1 MKKLVI
7 IIAAVLCA
15 VVVAVVLFVNFSM
28 PRFDAEEYLALRS
41 RVDSLNLQI
50 FEAGNDVSK
59 KMSIESKRDSL
70 WSALAAMRT
79 PDAPVSAPE
88 AVPAETPAPAP
99 VSGLQNESSPKPTN
113 FGLII
118 GILAGAIAILALVFF
133 FLRRRQDDIT
143 RQMEQIRS
151 EQRFK
156 APKGGFQDD
165 PTYVTRTRV
174 HRSIIDDAAAS
185 AAAERAATTVPKDVQ
200 FENENGIPENRIYS
214 GVPGETQTTI
224 RPTARERITSAMQS
238 LSDALTFHPP
248 QGVPRANTIK
258 VRTQS
263 RNTMANTTLA
273 NVAQNPMEMTRFDKE
288 RDDRERVLQLARR
301 GYTASEIARR
311 TQLPQEQVD
320 TVIHIRHETGK

>member
-7 IIAAVLCA
+7 SITAILC
-15 VVVAVVLFVNFSM
+15 VVAVAIGLVVNFSGS
-28 PRFDAEEYLALRS
+28 RFDAEEYLALRGQ
-41 RVDSLNLQI
+41 VDSLNLQI

-59 KMSIESKRDSL
+59 KMSLENKRDSL

-79 PDAPVSAPE
+79 PDAPVSVPE
-88 AVPAETPAPAP
+88 VVPAVETPVP
-99 VSGLQNESSPKPTN
+99 VFVPQEEPSPKSTN

-118 GILAGAIAILALVFF
+118 GILIGTIAILALVFL
-133 FLRRRQDDIT
+133 FLRRRQSDIT

-174 HRSIIDDAAAS
+174 HRSIIEDAAAS

-200 FENENGIPENRIYS
+200 FENENGLPENRIYS

-238 LSDALTFHPP
+238 LSDALSFHPP
-248 QGVPRANTIK
+248 QGVPRASTMK

-320 TVIHIRHETGK
+320 TVIHTRHETGK

>member
-1 MKKLVI
+1 MKKLLI
-7 IIAAVLCA
+7 IIAAALCA
-15 VVVAVVLFVNFSM
+15 VVVAVVLFMNFSK

-59 KMSIESKRDSL
+59 KMSIESRRDSL

-99 VSGLQNESSPKPTN
+99 VSGQQKESSPKSTD

-200 FENENGIPENRIYS
+200 FENENGVPENRIYS

-248 QGVPRANTIK
+248 QGVPRASTMK

-320 TVIHIRHETGK
+320 TVIHTRHETGK